1 MIDEIVK
8 RIEDTIIDAGS
19 MEPGRKQE
27 LLALVVELKK
37 EMTGLADTHAEH
49 AQSIAG
55 FVQVGTHEAVR
66 EEKDETLLQHSLDG
80 LAASV
85 ERFEATHP
93 RLVNVVNSIEQLLRN
108 IGLG

>member
-1 MIDEIVK
+1 MIDETVK
-8 RIEDTIIDAGS
+8 RIEDTINQAS
-19 MEPGRKQE
+19 AMEPARKQE
-27 LLALVVELKK
+27 LLALVAELKK
-37 EMTGLADTHAEH
+37 EVTSLADTHAEH

-55 FVQVGTHEAVR
+55 FLQVGTHEAVR

-93 RLVNVVNSIEQLLRN
+93 RLVRVVQSIEQQLRN